1 MSFDDGYFSFD
12 ITGLAV
18 GGSTTVT
25 ITLPAGAA
33 PDTYY
38 KVQGGSFFEFLFD
51 GTDGAQINGNV
62 ITLTLVDGGRGDAD
76 GVANGVIVDPGAPGS
91 SSTTTTVRA
100 NGGGAFNPLLLMV
113 MLLFA
118 GIRLRGRKAS

>member
-1 MSFDDGYFSFD
+1 M
-12 ITGLAV
+12 
-18 GGSTTVT
+18 T
-25 ITLPAGAA
+25 ITLPAGSA
-33 PDTYY
+33 PDSYY
-38 KVQGGSFFEFLFD
+38 KVQNGSFFEFLFD

-76 GVANGVIVDPGAPGS
+76 GVANGVIVDPGAPGT

-118 GIRLRGRKAS
+118 GLRLRGRKAS